1 MLTICPSGGP
11 PPVPGAA
18 RRLTADDLHPARVRV
33 EGLRSVGSKANGDYT
48 CTLFSSEAQRLY
60 MPSIICECSSSL
72 C

>member
-1 MLTICPSGGP
+1 
-11 PPVPGAA
+11 
-18 RRLTADDLHPARVRV
+18 VRV

-72 C
+72 DDALLMMLS